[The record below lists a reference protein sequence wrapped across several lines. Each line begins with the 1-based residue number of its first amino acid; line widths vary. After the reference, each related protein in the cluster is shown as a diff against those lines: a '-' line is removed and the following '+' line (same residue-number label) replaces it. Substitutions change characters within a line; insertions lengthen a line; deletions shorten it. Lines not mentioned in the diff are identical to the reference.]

1 MPRGAF
7 KRKASLADK
16 KMATL
21 ERMVIALEEK
31 EANRAAREQHMRDE
45 AQRSKEY
52 QEFRLSLTER
62 MVAAREREVRLAEEA
77 SAAEQQRHHNESM
90 TSQMLQIARSNIS
103 VVRLLE
109 MRREYEQQKEGG
121 KPRVWWDKC
130 VCGGGGVRETV
141 RIECWQWGA
150 LQVRGRGGRRK
161 EEEG

>member
-77 SAAEQQRHHNESM
+77 SAA
-90 TSQMLQIARSNIS
+90 
-103 VVRLLE
+103 
-109 MRREYEQQKEGG
+109 
-121 KPRVWWDKC
+121 
-130 VCGGGGVRETV
+130 
-141 RIECWQWGA
+141 
-150 LQVRGRGGRRK
+150 
-161 EEEG
+161 

>member
-1 MPRGAF
+1 
-7 KRKASLADK
+7 
-16 KMATL
+16 MATL

-103 VVRLLE
+103 VV
-109 MRREYEQQKEGG
+109 
-121 KPRVWWDKC
+121 
-130 VCGGGGVRETV
+130 
-141 RIECWQWGA
+141 
-150 LQVRGRGGRRK
+150 
-161 EEEG
+161 